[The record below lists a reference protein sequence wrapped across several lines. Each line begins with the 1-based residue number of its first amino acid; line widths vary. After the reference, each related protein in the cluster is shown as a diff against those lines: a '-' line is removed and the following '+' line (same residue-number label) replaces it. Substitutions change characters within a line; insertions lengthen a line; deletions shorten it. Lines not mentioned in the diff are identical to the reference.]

1 MEYKNI
7 QEAGGRI
14 QKQWERCPPPRISKR
29 RCKRV
34 KNGGGGVKSVEIG
47 ETRVKWQNLPNFGPF
62 QLTWWS
68 GTGGG
73 EIMVGA
79 GANVFS

>member
-1 MEYKNI
+1 M
-7 QEAGGRI
+7 
-14 QKQWERCPPPRISKR
+14 
-29 RCKRV
+29 
-34 KNGGGGVKSVEIG
+34 GGGGVKSVEIG
-47 ETRVKWQNLPNFGPF
+47 ETRVKWQNPSNFGPF